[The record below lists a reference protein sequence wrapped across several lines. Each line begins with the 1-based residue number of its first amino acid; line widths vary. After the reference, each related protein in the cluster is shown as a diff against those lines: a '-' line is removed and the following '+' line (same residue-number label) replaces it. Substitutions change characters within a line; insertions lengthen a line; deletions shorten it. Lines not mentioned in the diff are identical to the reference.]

1 MANLAQTINVL
12 QAVILTDEEKMI
24 LTPTYHVMEMYKV
37 HQDATLIPV
46 SVISG
51 DYMSGDKKLAAVYA
65 SASVD
70 KNGVTHLS
78 LVNIDATKDQEITVK
93 VAGPKNYK
101 SVGGRILTSAKLQD
115 HNTFDK
121 PDAVKPVN
129 FTGAKLASGT
139 LTVKLPAHS
148 VVMLELK

>member
-1 MANLAQTINVL
+1 
-12 QAVILTDEEKMI
+12 
-24 LTPTYHVMEMYKV
+24 MYKV

-70 KNGVTHLS
+70 KNGATHLS
-78 LVNIDATKDQEITVK
+78 LVNIDASKEQEITVK
-93 VAGPKNYK
+93 VGGSKSYK

-115 HNTFDK
+115 YNSFEK
-121 PDAVKPVN
+121 PEAIKPVN
-129 FTGAKLASGT
+129 FSGAKLSNGT

-148 VVMLELK
+148 VAVLELK